1 MLLPLCR
8 TLILYAALS
17 AAMRLLGKRQIGEME
32 PQEFVTT
39 LLISEVA
46 SVPMQDMDI
55 PLFHGLAPVAIL
67 FLTEYLLSLL
77 ALKRRRLRL
86 VFAGKPE
93 LVVREGKI
101 LEKTLRKNRVTLDEL
116 LIRLREAGENDV
128 TALKYVILETDGT
141 LSVVKNGGEEG
152 RDGLFRLLIAEGK
165 INRSELK
172 DAGRDE
178 KWLRSAAKERG
189 LGIREIFYFA
199 LADSGRIV
207 CQKKGEGSE

>member
-1 MLLPLCR
+1 MLLP
-8 TLILYAALS
+8 
-17 AAMRLLGKRQIGEME
+17 AMRLLGKRQIGEME

-46 SVPMQDMDI
+46 SVPMQDVDI
-55 PLFHGLAPVAIL
+55 PLLHGLAPVAIL
-67 FLTEYLLSLL
+67 ILTEYLLSLL

-165 INRSELK
+165 INKSELK

>member
-1 MLLPLCR
+1 MLLPLFR

-46 SVPMQDMDI
+46 SVPMQDVDI
-55 PLFHGLAPVAIL
+55 PLLHGLAPVAIL
-67 FLTEYLLSLL
+67 ILTEYLLSLL

-165 INRSELK
+165 INKSELK